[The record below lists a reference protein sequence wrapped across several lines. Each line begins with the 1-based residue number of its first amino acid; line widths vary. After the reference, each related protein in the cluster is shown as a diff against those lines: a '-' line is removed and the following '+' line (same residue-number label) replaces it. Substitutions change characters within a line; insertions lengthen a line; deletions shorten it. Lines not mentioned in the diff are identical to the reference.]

1 MGEAEARYGHST
13 DDDLT
18 RDRARRGGGPPVV
31 RAAAAADRGHPRAD
45 AGRAPPGGSHDARGG
60 RGRAL
65 RRPAAVR
72 RGVRA
77 ILRLDGRAAP
87 RHVVPHEHAS
97 RAGRAAAAGRA
108 GRPGWRRGHA
118 GDERPR
124 ARRDDAEGEG
134 QGAGDARARR
144 RRIDPDQDPACGARH
159 PGGGA
164 LRRRQDVGEGRPGR
178 GELRRAAVRREVPS
192 RRGGRLEPRVPDPDD
207 AAGAAAVRVRRSGGP
222 RPAQAPGDRSL
233 PGVGVRDHRVRARRR
248 VAHVETEGDRHPPRV
263 FLPLSTAVRRRRAR
277 DARPRRT
284 DDDARSAVM
293 SVFRWIFAAAVVALV
308 GMMAMRG
315 LAPRV
320 EPPVPVQIAKAQKAT
335 ITRTV
340 SAAGKL
346 EPVDKVN
353 VSSNITG
360 ILVDLQVAIGSV
372 VKKGQYLGQIDTSRY
387 KAQLDQQRAQT
398 DAAVADIRRAAA
410 NLAKL
415 KAEEERQQ
423 ALVAKG
429 AGNKSD
435 YENAHAAVQI
445 AQAELSQSQS
455 RADVA
460 RGALSEAQ
468 SSFTWATLK
477 APIDGTVLAT
487 NHRVGERIRGSDFSE
502 DVVLVIGTLDRV
514 NVRIEIGEH
523 DVVFVKPGQLATVE
537 VDALP

>member
-1 MGEAEARYGHST
+1 
-13 DDDLT
+13 
-18 RDRARRGGGPPVV
+18 
-31 RAAAAADRGHPRAD
+31 
-45 AGRAPPGGSHDARGG
+45 
-60 RGRAL
+60 
-65 RRPAAVR
+65 
-72 RGVRA
+72 
-77 ILRLDGRAAP
+77 
-87 RHVVPHEHAS
+87 
-97 RAGRAAAAGRA
+97 
-108 GRPGWRRGHA
+108 
-118 GDERPR
+118 
-124 ARRDDAEGEG
+124 
-134 QGAGDARARR
+134 
-144 RRIDPDQDPACGARH
+144 
-159 PGGGA
+159 
-164 LRRRQDVGEGRPGR
+164 
-178 GELRRAAVRREVPS
+178 
-192 RRGGRLEPRVPDPDD
+192 
-207 AAGAAAVRVRRSGGP
+207 
-222 RPAQAPGDRSL
+222 
-233 PGVGVRDHRVRARRR
+233 
-248 VAHVETEGDRHPPRV
+248 
-263 FLPLSTAVRRRRAR
+263 
-277 DARPRRT
+277 
-284 DDDARSAVM
+284 M

-308 GMMAMRG
+308 GMIAMKG
-315 LAPRV
+315 LAPKA

-537 VDALP
+537 VDALPDVPIKGTVIDSGRDAIVKNAGTENEITTFPVWVHLDHPPPQVLSGMSAQVSISTETKRDVVGVPIQAVTVRASGAPPGPSPEGLRAPMPPPPSAPVGSPKSKLDKVVFVVRDGKVEKRKVVAGLSSESMVEIVDGLKEGEEVVEGPYRTLARQLEDGTKVVKAPPGGGGPGGGQQMMGRQ